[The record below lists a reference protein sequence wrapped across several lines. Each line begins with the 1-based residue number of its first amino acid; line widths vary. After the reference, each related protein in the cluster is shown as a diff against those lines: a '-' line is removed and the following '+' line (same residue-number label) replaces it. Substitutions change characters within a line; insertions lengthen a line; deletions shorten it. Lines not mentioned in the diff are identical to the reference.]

1 MTRSKSQSDS
11 VHSTGFSV
19 LELLIVLGIIVAIA
33 AMATPNL
40 MSMVQEN
47 AVFNEADRLRETL
60 GETRRFAVDTGI
72 DYEFRY
78 ELNGPT
84 GVVLPSEV
92 ELNETEEGQSTTT
105 GQYHRA
111 LLQMPDGMRI
121 RADEGIEERS
131 ETLDADR
138 FGNLGG
144 GELTKKQWSTAII
157 FRFDGQSDDFVFR
170 VSDKAGLTSKV
181 TLRGLTGTTR
191 TSQVYPE
198 EDQ

>member
-1 MTRSKSQSDS
+1 MTPCKSQ
-11 VHSTGFSV
+11 TGFKHSEGFSI
-19 LELLIVLGIIVAIA
+19 LELLIVLGIIAMIA
-33 AMATPNL
+33 ALATPNL

-60 GETRRFAVDTGI
+60 GDARRFAVDTGI

-84 GVVLPSEV
+84 AVILPAEI

-105 GQYHRA
+105 AQYHQD
-111 LLQMPDGMRI
+111 LLQMPEGMRI
-121 RADEGIEERS
+121 RADAGIEEKS
-131 ETLDADR
+131 ETLDAER

-144 GELTKKQWSTAII
+144 AELTKKQWSTPIM
-157 FRFDGQSDDFVFR
+157 FRFDGQADDFVFR

-198 EDQ
+198 ED